1 MKYLESN
8 LASMNKVSLPVDKR
22 HNIAYQIS
30 QRVGQSY
37 KIKIVATT
45 FININ
50 RWKWMPFAEWANIYD
65 VF

>member
-50 RWKWMPFAEWANIYD
+50 RCK
-65 VF
+65 